1 MGHNYQ
7 IMKSYLNLLF
17 IFCFTI
23 FSAQNKEPN
32 FSNQKMTETK
42 TTILNIDTERSQ
54 SYHSDSALL
63 SEKKED
69 HLINEK
75 KIKSPDHKKASE
87 TKSDTEK
94 TVADQNI
101 NIVQEINAVLNYK
114 VNRVWRKD
122 LYCLV
127 CLKNSDPRKA
137 A

>member
-1 MGHNYQ
+1 
-7 IMKSYLNLLF
+7 MKSYLNLLF
-17 IFCFTI
+17 IFCFAI
-23 FSAQNKEPN
+23 FSAQNKELDS
-32 FSNQKMTETK
+32 SNQIMTDTK
-42 TTILNIDTERSQ
+42 TTILNIDNQKSQ
-54 SYHSDSALL
+54 SYNSDSALL

-69 HLINEK
+69 NLIDEK

-94 TVADQNI
+94 SIVDQNI

-127 CLKNSDPRKA
+127 CIKNSDPGRA

>member
-1 MGHNYQ
+1 
-7 IMKSYLNLLF
+7 MKSYLNLLF

-23 FSAQNKEPN
+23 FSAQNKELN
-32 FSNQKMTETK
+32 SSSQKVKVK
-42 TTILNIDTERSQ
+42 TDTILNVNNEKSQ
-54 SYHSDSALL
+54 SYNSDSALL
-63 SEKKED
+63 LEKKEKNLTD
-69 HLINEK
+69 DK

-94 TVADQNI
+94 SIADQNI

-127 CLKNSDPRKA
+127 CIKNSNPGRA

>member
-1 MGHNYQ
+1 
-7 IMKSYLNLLF
+7 
-17 IFCFTI
+17 
-23 FSAQNKEPN
+23 
-32 FSNQKMTETK
+32 MTNTK
-42 TTILNIDTERSQ
+42 TTILSIDNEKSQ
-54 SYHSDSALL
+54 PYNSALL
-63 SEKKED
+63 SEKKEKNLTD
-69 HLINEK
+69 DK

-94 TVADQNI
+94 SIADQNI

-127 CLKNSDPRKA
+127 CIKNSNPGRA

>member
-1 MGHNYQ
+1 
-7 IMKSYLNLLF
+7 MKSYLNLLF
-17 IFCFTI
+17 IFCFAI
-23 FSAQNKEPN
+23 FSAQNKEPDS
-32 FSNQKMTETK
+32 SNQKMTDTK
-42 TTILNIDTERSQ
+42 TMILNIDHEKSQ
-54 SYHSDSALL
+54 SYNSDSVLL

-69 HLINEK
+69 HLIDEK
-75 KIKSPDHKKASE
+75 RIKSPDHKKASE

-94 TVADQNI
+94 SIADRNI

-127 CLKNSDPRKA
+127 CIKTSDPGRA

>member
-1 MGHNYQ
+1 
-7 IMKSYLNLLF
+7 MKSYLNLLF

-23 FSAQNKEPN
+23 FSAQNKELN
-32 FSNQKMTETK
+32 SSSQKVKVK
-42 TTILNIDTERSQ
+42 TDTILNVNNEKSQ
-54 SYHSDSALL
+54 SYNSDSALL
-63 SEKKED
+63 SEKKEENLTD
-69 HLINEK
+69 DK
-75 KIKSPDHKKASE
+75 KIKSPDHKKAPE

-94 TVADQNI
+94 SIADQNI

-127 CLKNSDPRKA
+127 CIKNSNPGRA

>member
-1 MGHNYQ
+1 
-7 IMKSYLNLLF
+7 MKSYLNLLF

-23 FSAQNKEPN
+23 FSAQNKEPDS
-32 FSNQKMTETK
+32 SNQKVKVK
-42 TTILNIDTERSQ
+42 TDTILNVNNGKSQ
-54 SYHSDSALL
+54 SYNSALL
-63 SEKKED
+63 SEKKKENLTD
-69 HLINEK
+69 DK
-75 KIKSPDHKKASE
+75 KIKSPDHKKTSQ

-94 TVADQNI
+94 SIADQNI

-127 CLKNSDPRKA
+127 CIKNSDSGRA

>member
-1 MGHNYQ
+1 
-7 IMKSYLNLLF
+7 
-17 IFCFTI
+17 
-23 FSAQNKEPN
+23 
-32 FSNQKMTETK
+32 MTDTK

-69 HLINEK
+69 HLIDKK
-75 KIKSPDHKKASE
+75 KIKSPDHKTVSE

-94 TVADQNI
+94 SIADQNI

-122 LYCLV
+122 LYCLA
-127 CLKNSDPRKA
+127 CIKNSDPGRVA
-137 A
+137 